1 MFLPCRSVIRERGI
15 DMKALFSVIGIF
27 EITWMVLVIA
37 FIIGELVSVGLTS
50 IWFAAGALAALLAAI
65 FGAPFPVQAGLF
77 FVVSF
82 ALLAA
87 TRPWAQRYL
96 NSRVRR
102 TNADSLVGEIIRIEE
117 RVSNMDQT
125 GMAVVRGQEW
135 TVRTCEDN
143 ETIEK
148 GQSARIV
155 QISGVKLMVEK
166 V

>member
-1 MFLPCRSVIRERGI
+1 MNEI
-15 DMKALFSVIGIF
+15 FSVIGIF
-27 EITWMVLVIA
+27 EVVWMALVIA

-50 IWFAAGALAALLAAI
+50 IWFAAGALVALIASI
-65 FGAPFPVQAGLF
+65 FGAPFPVQVGLF
-77 FVVSF
+77 LVVSL

-96 NSRVRR
+96 NSRVQR

-117 RVSNMDQT
+117 RVNNMDQT

-135 TVRTCEDN
+135 TVRACNDN

-148 GQSARIV
+148 GQSAKVV

>member
-1 MFLPCRSVIRERGI
+1 MNEI
-15 DMKALFSVIGIF
+15 FSVIGIF
-27 EITWMVLVIA
+27 DVVWMALVIA

-50 IWFAAGALAALLAAI
+50 IWFAAGALVALIASI

-77 FVVSF
+77 LVVSL

-96 NSRVRR
+96 NSRVQR

-117 RVSNMDQT
+117 RVNNMDQT

-135 TVRTCEDN
+135 TVRACNDN

-148 GQSARIV
+148 GQSAKVV

>member
-1 MFLPCRSVIRERGI
+1 MNEI
-15 DMKALFSVIGIF
+15 FSVIGIF
-27 EITWMVLVIA
+27 EVVWMALVIA

-50 IWFAAGALAALLAAI
+50 IWFAAGALVALIASI

-77 FVVSF
+77 LVVSL

-96 NSRVRR
+96 NSRVQR

-117 RVSNMDQT
+117 RVNNMDQT

-135 TVRTCEDN
+135 TVRACNDN

-148 GQSARIV
+148 GQSAKVV

>member
-1 MFLPCRSVIRERGI
+1 MNEI
-15 DMKALFSVIGIF
+15 FSVIGIF
-27 EITWMVLVIA
+27 EVVWMALVIA

-50 IWFAAGALAALLAAI
+50 IWFAAGALVALIASI

-77 FVVSF
+77 LVVSL

-96 NSRVRR
+96 NSRVQR
-102 TNADSLVGEIIRIEE
+102 TNADSLVGEIIQIEE
-117 RVSNMDQT
+117 RVNNMDQT

-135 TVRTCEDN
+135 TVRACNDN

-148 GQSARIV
+148 GQSAKVV

>member
-1 MFLPCRSVIRERGI
+1 MNEI
-15 DMKALFSVIGIF
+15 FSVIGIF
-27 EITWMVLVIA
+27 EVVWMALVIA

-50 IWFAAGALAALLAAI
+50 IWFAAGALVALIASI

-77 FVVSF
+77 LVVSL

-96 NSRVRR
+96 NSKVQR

-117 RVSNMDQT
+117 RVNNMDQT

-135 TVRTCEDN
+135 TVRACNDN

-148 GQSARIV
+148 GQSAKVV

>member
-1 MFLPCRSVIRERGI
+1 MNEI
-15 DMKALFSVIGIF
+15 FSVIGIF
-27 EITWMVLVIA
+27 EVVWMALVIA

-50 IWFAAGALAALLAAI
+50 IWFAAGALVALIASI

-77 FVVSF
+77 LVVSL

-96 NSRVRR
+96 NSRVQR

-117 RVSNMDQT
+117 RVNNMDQT

-135 TVRTCEDN
+135 TVRACSDN

-148 GQSARIV
+148 GQSAKVV